1 MKKITD
7 NQLIELGFEFHYDT
21 WILDYD
27 YEFNQK
33 TNELFSINDGYGD
46 VEFIVKIDDFNHLKT
61 IVETFII

>member
-1 MKKITD
+1 MRKIT
-7 NQLIELGFEFHYDT
+7 NTQLIELGFELHHNT

-46 VEFIVKIDDFNHLKT
+46 VEFIVKVDNFNHLKNL
-61 IVETFII
+61 VDTFIL